1 MLGKKRNNSQNEN
14 FSNGIA
20 SNKPLWISDVKESLS
35 NLFPSVINQ
44 TNFEQIK
51 DIMSKENIKDNIDQ
65 NEYPYYASIRKIM
78 YSFGDTSEPN
88 SDTAMYMHDFIKQFI
103 KNFAKL
109 INECEYKKII
119 EHFFSYE
126 YEKFH
131 NYKKLKFKNNIITG
145 ETNINDNSDDE
156 KGKKTKDNDL
166 LLNEEDFE
174 LDANKNENNESN
186 NMKSLINE
194 KNNVY
199 TENTMFQCERTENM
213 DTKQYYEF
221 FSCRQHNFLS
231 NGKKQFM
238 SYIQSLLGKDFP
250 NELNEF
256 SNIEFVAFILKE
268 EIRKVVTEAIK
279 AKHPEKKLFILHHP
293 LDVSDIETFC
303 IKENENLTSFLND
316 YYGDMYLIQ
325 EFKKKNPSIDKNSN
339 RNIKVKKSDGGQ
351 IILIVKKYGLIT
363 DEEESEY
370 LKRIKKISDLQV
382 MNAILMLKDK
392 YIKIRNEKCKNK
404 RAMKNQLPPEND
416 SKENVISI
424 KDWMSYLL
432 IENYYEYFLIREY
445 LHEMNV
451 DSVRLSELLSRIS
464 VLNKVNKR
472 IISNKFNT
480 WIQMTKEEKDSIKNE
495 FNNIM
500 QKQN

>member
-1 MLGKKRNNSQNEN
+1 
-14 FSNGIA
+14 
-20 SNKPLWISDVKESLS
+20 
-35 NLFPSVINQ
+35 
-44 TNFEQIK
+44 
-51 DIMSKENIKDNIDQ
+51 
-65 NEYPYYASIRKIM
+65 
-78 YSFGDTSEPN
+78 
-88 SDTAMYMHDFIKQFI
+88 
-103 KNFAKL
+103 
-109 INECEYKKII
+109 
-119 EHFFSYE
+119 
-126 YEKFH
+126 
-131 NYKKLKFKNNIITG
+131 
-145 ETNINDNSDDE
+145 
-156 KGKKTKDNDL
+156 
-166 LLNEEDFE
+166 
-174 LDANKNENNESN
+174 
-186 NMKSLINE
+186 
-194 KNNVY
+194 
-199 TENTMFQCERTENM
+199 
-213 DTKQYYEF
+213 
-221 FSCRQHNFLS
+221 
-231 NGKKQFM
+231 
-238 SYIQSLLGKDFP
+238 
-250 NELNEF
+250 
-256 SNIEFVAFILKE
+256 
-268 EIRKVVTEAIK
+268 
-279 AKHPEKKLFILHHP
+279 
-293 LDVSDIETFC
+293 
-303 IKENENLTSFLND
+303 
-316 YYGDMYLIQ
+316 MYLIQ

-404 RAMKNQLPPEND
+404 RAMKNQLPPLNE

-480 WIQMTKEEKDSIKNE
+480 WIQMTKEEKDSIKKE
-495 FNNIM
+495 CNNIM

>member
-1 MLGKKRNNSQNEN
+1 M
-14 FSNGIA
+14 
-20 SNKPLWISDVKESLS
+20 
-35 NLFPSVINQ
+35 
-44 TNFEQIK
+44 
-51 DIMSKENIKDNIDQ
+51 
-65 NEYPYYASIRKIM
+65 
-78 YSFGDTSEPN
+78 
-88 SDTAMYMHDFIKQFI
+88 
-103 KNFAKL
+103 
-109 INECEYKKII
+109 
-119 EHFFSYE
+119 
-126 YEKFH
+126 
-131 NYKKLKFKNNIITG
+131 
-145 ETNINDNSDDE
+145 
-156 KGKKTKDNDL
+156 
-166 LLNEEDFE
+166 
-174 LDANKNENNESN
+174 
-186 NMKSLINE
+186 
-194 KNNVY
+194 
-199 TENTMFQCERTENM
+199 
-213 DTKQYYEF
+213 
-221 FSCRQHNFLS
+221 
-231 NGKKQFM
+231 
-238 SYIQSLLGKDFP
+238 
-250 NELNEF
+250 
-256 SNIEFVAFILKE
+256 
-268 EIRKVVTEAIK
+268 
-279 AKHPEKKLFILHHP
+279 HHP

-303 IKENENLTSFLND
+303 IKENENLTSFFND

-404 RAMKNQLPPEND
+404 RAMKNQLPPLNE

-480 WIQMTKEEKDSIKNE
+480 WIQMTKEEKDSIKKE